1 MSDLSLTLTNALFVN
16 FAIAFGI
23 FFYWHGKVIFT
34 IMGVSAFKLG
44 FASWNFSNTQNSFQN
59 NFIRFT
65 AGLIFPE
72 LRRKWLM
79 AISYVAISFAALFLV
94 AVLG

>member
-1 MSDLSLTLTNALFVN
+1 MPDFSLTLTNALFVN
-16 FAIAFGI
+16 AAVAFGI
-23 FFYWHGKVIFT
+23 FLYSNCKVIFT

-44 FASWNFSNTQNSFQN
+44 YVSWNFSNTQNSFQN
-59 NFIRFT
+59 NFFRFT

-79 AISYVAISFAALFLV
+79 AISYVGISFAALFLV
-94 AVLG
+94 AVLA

>member
-1 MSDLSLTLTNALFVN
+1 MPDFSLTLTDALFVN
-16 FAIAFGI
+16 AAIAFGI
-23 FFYWHGKVIFT
+23 FLYWHCKVIFT
-34 IMGVSAFKLG
+34 IMGVSAFKFG
-44 FASWNFSNTQNSFQN
+44 YASWNFSNTQN
-59 NFIRFT
+59 NFFRFT

-94 AVLG
+94 TVLA